1 MTEKAKTSRPN
12 NRLLIALVIAA
23 AAIVAIVFVILSS
36 QGGGS
41 SSDGSAYADIPQARQ
56 DDGGFVLGSAD
67 APITIVAFEDF
78 LCSHC
83 QRFKPTVDQFIAK
96 YVATGMARFEYR
108 IFPAVHPGY
117 SPLAGKLA
125 ECADTLR
132 PGSFWHAHDV
142 LFDIASAR
150 AFSDQSSRTF
160 ADSMDLSYAD
170 LLTCTADA
178 KQADIDTQLGT
189 QLGVTGTPTIM
200 VRYGSSMPQHNP
212 FGRQAN
218 LEQLSL
224 LVEQANP

>member
-1 MTEKAKTSRPN
+1 MTEKAKTSQRQPN
-12 NRLLIALVIAA
+12 NRLITALVIAA
-23 AAIVAIVFVILSS
+23 AVIVALAFVVLSS

-41 SSDGSAYADIPQARQ
+41 SSDGSAYVDIPQARQ
-56 DDGGFVLGSAD
+56 ADGGFVLGSAD

-83 QRFKPTVDQFIAK
+83 QRFKPTVDQFIEK

-132 PGSFWHAHDV
+132 PGSFWHAHDA
-142 LFDIASAR
+142 LFEIASAR

-170 LLTCTADA
+170 LLECTAEA

-200 VRYGSSMPQHNP
+200 VRYVVGWRH
-212 FGRQAN
+212 RWR
-218 LEQLSL
+218 
-224 LVEQANP
+224 VR

>member
-12 NRLLIALVIAA
+12 NRLIIALVIVAA
-23 AAIVAIVFVILSS
+23 VIVALAFVILSS
-36 QGGGS
+36 QGGS
-41 SSDGSAYADIPQARQ
+41 NSDGSAYADIPQGRQ

-83 QRFKPTVDQFIAK
+83 QRFKPTVDQFIAE

-160 ADSMDLSYAD
+160 AESMDLAYAD
-170 LLTCTADA
+170 LLACTADA

-200 VRYGSSMPQHNP
+200 VRYGSSQPQPNP
-212 FGRQAN
+212 FGRQTN

>member
-1 MTEKAKTSRPN
+1 MTAKAKPSRPN
-12 NRLLIALVIAA
+12 NRMIIALVIVA
-23 AAIVAIVFVILSS
+23 AAIVALAFVILSS

-41 SSDGSAYADIPQARQ
+41 SDGSAYVGIPQARQ
-56 DDGGFVLGSAD
+56 ADGGYVLGSAD

-108 IFPAVHPGY
+108 MFPAVHPGY

-125 ECADTLR
+125 ECADSLR
-132 PGSFWHAHDV
+132 PGSFWHAHDA
-142 LFDIASAR
+142 LFEIASAR

-160 ADSMDLSYAD
+160 ADSMGLAYAD
-170 LLTCTADA
+170 LLECTADA
-178 KQADIDTQLGT
+178 TQVDIDSQLGT

-200 VRYGSSMPQHNP
+200 VRYGNGMPQHSP

>member
-1 MTEKAKTSRPN
+1 MTAKTKNTRIN
-12 NRLLIALVIAA
+12 NRVIIAA
-23 AAIVAIVFVILSS
+23 VIVAAVAVAAAFVLLSS
-36 QGGGS
+36 QGPGG
-41 SSDGSAYADIPQARQ
+41 SDGSAYKDISQGRQ
-56 DDGGFVLGSAD
+56 DDGGFVLGKAD

-83 QRFKPTVDQFIAK
+83 QRFKPTVDQFIEK
-96 YVATGMARFEYR
+96 YVKTGMARFEYR
-108 IFPAVHPGY
+108 MFPAVHPGY

-142 LFDIASAR
+142 LFDVASAR

-160 ADSMDLSYAD
+160 AETMGFAYAD
-170 LLTCTADA
+170 LLQCTADA
-178 KQADIDTQLGT
+178 QQVDIDTQLGT

-200 VRYGSSMPQHNP
+200 VRYGNSAPQHNP
-212 FGRQAN
+212 FGRQST
-218 LEQLSL
+218 LEQLGM

>member
-1 MTEKAKTSRPN
+1 MTEKAKTSQRN
-12 NRLLIALVIAA
+12 NRLMITLVVVA
-23 AAIVAIVFVILSS
+23 AAIVALAFVILSS
-36 QGGGS
+36 QGGS

-56 DDGGFVLGSAD
+56 ADGGFVLGSAD

-83 QRFKPTVDQFIAK
+83 QRFKPTVDQFITQ

-108 IFPAVHPGY
+108 VFPAVHPGY

-142 LFDIASAR
+142 LFEIASAR

-170 LLTCTADA
+170 LLECTTDA
-178 KQADIDTQLGT
+178 QQVDIDTQLGT

-200 VRYGSSMPQHNP
+200 LRYGNSAPQHNP

-218 LEQLSL
+218 LEQLSM

>member
-1 MTEKAKTSRPN
+1 MTEKAKTNRPS
-12 NRLLIALVIAA
+12 NRMIIALVIVA
-23 AAIVAIVFVILSS
+23 AAIVALAFVILSI
-36 QGGGS
+36 QGGS
-41 SSDGSAYADIPQARQ
+41 SSDGSAYVDIPQGRQ
-56 DDGGFVLGSAD
+56 DDGGFVLGNAD

-83 QRFKPTVDQFIAK
+83 QRFKPTVDQFISK

-160 ADSMDLSYAD
+160 AESMGLAYAD
-170 LLTCTADA
+170 LLECTADA

>member
-1 MTEKAKTSRPN
+1 MTEKPKTSRSN
-12 NRLLIALVIAA
+12 NQIIIALVIAA
-23 AAIVAIVFVILSS
+23 AVIAALAFVVLSS
-36 QGGGS
+36 QGGS

-56 DDGGFVLGSAD
+56 ADGGFVLGSAD

-117 SPLAGKLA
+117 SPLAGKLV
-125 ECADTLR
+125 ECADSLR

-142 LFDIASAR
+142 LFEIASAR

-160 ADSMDLSYAD
+160 AESMDMSYAD
-170 LLTCTADA
+170 LLECTADA
-178 KQADIDTQLGT
+178 TQVDIDTQLGT

-200 VRYGSSMPQHNP
+200 VRYGSSSPQPNP

-218 LEQLSL
+218 LDQLSM
-224 LVEQANP
+224 LVEQADP

>member
-1 MTEKAKTSRPN
+1 MTAKAKTSRLN
-12 NRLLIALVIAA
+12 NRMIIALVIAA
-23 AAIVAIVFVILSS
+23 AGIVALAFVILSS
-36 QGGGS
+36 QGGS
-41 SSDGSAYADIPQARQ
+41 SSDGSAYAGIPQARQ

-83 QRFKPTVDQFIAK
+83 QRFKPTVDEFIAK
-96 YVATGMARFEYR
+96 FVATGMARFEYR
-108 IFPAVHPGY
+108 LFPAVHPAY

-142 LFDIASAR
+142 LFDVASAR

-170 LLTCTADA
+170 LLECTADA
-178 KQADIDTQLGT
+178 SQVDIDTQLGT

-200 VRYGSSMPQHNP
+200 VRYGNSMPQHNP

-218 LEQLSL
+218 LEQLSM

>member
-12 NRLLIALVIAA
+12 NRLIIALVIVAA
-23 AAIVAIVFVILSS
+23 VIVALAFVILSS
-36 QGGGS
+36 QGGS
-41 SSDGSAYADIPQARQ
+41 NSDGSAYADIPQGRQ

-83 QRFKPTVDQFIAK
+83 QRFKPTVDQFIAE

-160 ADSMDLSYAD
+160 AESMDLAYAD
-170 LLTCTADA
+170 LLACTADA

-200 VRYGSSMPQHNP
+200 VRYGNSQPQPNP
-212 FGRQAN
+212 FGRQTN